1 MKIDLDNAQKSDVR
15 IEILPMI
22 DVIFCILTFFILAA
36 VGLTR
41 QQAIA
46 LDLPSVRSS
55 TPVEGTGR
63 DRLYVS
69 LDSAGQ
75 VYVDKSA
82 VSLELLSDVLVQH
95 KQLAPNGTIVLYA
108 SRSARYEDVVKVLD
122 LLRLVGGDR
131 VALATLPTDA
141 SLDPT
146 QGTSPTLGDALN
158 GRGANPGQPGAVN
171 APPGTNPGAL
181 GNPASPGSLGSPN
194 GGSSGINIQPV
205 PSNGQP
211 SSGGGVLPPISQ
223 PQSVPIAPPP
233 VGSQQ
238 ESGPIRSNDQ

>member
-1 MKIDLDNAQKSDVR
+1 MKIDLENRQSDVQ

-46 LDLPSVRSS
+46 LDLPAVNNSS
-55 TPVEGTGR
+55 PVDGNSR

-69 LDSAGQ
+69 VDSAGQ

-82 VSLELLSDVLVQH
+82 VPLGLLYDVLVQH
-95 KQLAPNGTIVLYA
+95 QQIAPNGTIVLYA

-122 LLRLVGGDR
+122 LLRTVGGDR
-131 VALATLPTDA
+131 VALATLPNDA

-146 QGTSPTLGDALN
+146 QGKTLEEVLQEQGVPIQ
-158 GRGANPGQPGAVN
+158 PGQPGQ
-171 APPGTNPGAL
+171 PGI
-181 GNPASPGSLGSPN
+181 PGSDPFNGQNNGNIPITPAPNDGQFSDPN
-194 GGSSGINIQPV
+194 G
-205 PSNGQP
+205 
-211 SSGGGVLPPISQ
+211 LPPIS
-223 PQSVPIAPPP
+223 PTDPISPNAPAAPTDP
-233 VGSQQ
+233 SST
-238 ESGPIRSNDQ
+238 EPASP